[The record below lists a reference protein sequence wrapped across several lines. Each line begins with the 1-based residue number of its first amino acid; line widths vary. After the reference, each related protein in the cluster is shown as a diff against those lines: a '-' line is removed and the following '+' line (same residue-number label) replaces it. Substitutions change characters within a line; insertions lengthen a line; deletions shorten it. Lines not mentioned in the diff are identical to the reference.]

1 MKILAVQNRMGIG
14 DMIIFLPYIEAISK
28 KFKNPVSI
36 LVKQNTKS
44 SEILKNNPYID
55 KIIFLDRNDHTKEG
69 RHFGFIGTLNLT
81 SDIQKYNFDKVFI
94 FNSSLRFRII
104 MKIAKIKDI
113 YQYKLFD
120 KKKQNI
126 IKAAQDFLK
135 KSINLDVESKPEI
148 SISPK
153 DVNEAFLKYNIAKKN
168 INILLGI
175 GGSGD
180 TKRVPAE
187 KYIEFIKLCTNNYEC
202 KFFLATGKKY
212 EEQEI
217 LKKILNSNFKNY
229 CKALDD
235 LTIAETLPIIK
246 NCNLAVCNDTS
257 FSHLSAA
264 LEIETIVLM
273 TDSPLLYGS
282 YSPKMHPIIPDGE
295 KTVTHNTLGK
305 DKINPEKI
313 FNKMKEILKLS

>member
-14 DMIIFLPYIEAISK
+14 DMIIFLPFIEAIAK
-28 KFKNPVSI
+28 KFDSSVSI
-36 LVKQNTKS
+36 LVKENTKS

-55 KIIFLDRNDHTKEG
+55 KIIFLDRNDRTKEG

-94 FNSSLRFRII
+94 FNSSLRFRLI

-120 KKKQNI
+120 KKKQNV

-135 KSINLDVESKPEI
+135 KSINLDVESKPAI

-153 DVNEAFLKYNIAKKN
+153 DINEAFLKYNIVKKN

-180 TKRVPAE
+180 TKRVAAE
-187 KYIEFIKLCTNNYEC
+187 KNIEFIKLCTNNYEC
-202 KFFLATGKKY
+202 KFFLAAGKKY

-235 LTIAETLPIIK
+235 LTISETLPIIK

>member
-14 DMIIFLPYIEAISK
+14 DMIIFLPFIEAISK
-28 KFKNPVSI
+28 KFDSPVSI

-44 SEILKNNPYID
+44 SEILKNNSCID
-55 KIIFLDRNDHTKEG
+55 KIIFLDRNDRTKEG
-69 RHFGFIGTLNLT
+69 RHSGFIGTLNLA

-94 FNSSLRFRII
+94 FNSSLRFRLI

-126 IKAAQDFLK
+126 IKVAQDFLK
-135 KSINLDVESKPEI
+135 KSINLDVESKPTI

-153 DVNEAFLKYNIAKKN
+153 DINEAFVKYNIVKKN

-187 KYIEFIKLCTNNYEC
+187 KYLEFIKLCTNSYEC
-202 KFFLATGKKY
+202 KFFLATGKKF
-212 EEQEI
+212 EEQKI

-235 LTIAETLPIIK
+235 LTISETLPIIK
-246 NCNLAVCNDTS
+246 
-257 FSHLSAA
+257 
-264 LEIETIVLM
+264 
-273 TDSPLLYGS
+273 
-282 YSPKMHPIIPDGE
+282 
-295 KTVTHNTLGK
+295 
-305 DKINPEKI
+305 
-313 FNKMKEILKLS
+313 KL